1 MSDKKNI
8 LNESILNNEE
18 HFEEFDF
25 SSIQHTNIDRM
36 PPPFQP
42 PTFPGGGFNPNFP
55 TGGFN
60 PNFPDGGFNPNPS
73 GGGFNPNQPNNGF
86 NPNQKPNMQ
95 LGAPPNYT
103 PSKKDKGVQSFGS
116 SQGGPQTKS
125 VSPNSI
131 RFCLFQFTYI
141 WEVNGRS
148 YWCYIIQVDNR
159 TVTGFRWFGR
169 SWAYFGIDLR
179 RIDSFV
185 CYRNECTNC
194 YNGTRFIDSDKE
206 QPIKEYSTSLI
217 RDIYCKPLFSY
228 SIPEVKNETTTKEVG
243 TIDHISIETNLSCI
257 KTRNT
262 NYRLVLEVSYP
273 ETFDNETKNTI
284 IELADTISNDSFS
297 SILNS
302 RNNNQYNNSLEL
314 FSRSSNTIE
323 ESLREFSSNFILKL
337 QTLSVW
343 EDHCRNINFIV
354 RQEKTSDD
362 WTTYYQ

>member
-1 MSDKKNI
+1 MSDKNNI
-8 LNESILNNEE
+8 LNESLLNDEE

-36 PPPFQP
+36 PPPPFQP
-42 PTFPGGGFNPNFP
+42 PNFPGGGFNPNFP
-55 TGGFN
+55 NNGFN
-60 PNFPDGGFNPNPS
+60 PNFPDDGFKPNHPD
-73 GGGFNPNQPNNGF
+73 NGF
-86 NPNQKPNMQ
+86 NPNKNPNMQ

-116 SQGGPQTKS
+116 SQGGPQSKS

-179 RIDSFV
+179 RIDSFI
-185 CYRNECTNC
+185 CYRNQCATC
-194 YNGTRFIDSDKE
+194 SNGTRFIDSDEE
-206 QPIKEYSTSLI
+206 QPKKEYSTSLV
-217 RDIYCKPLFSY
+217 REIYCKTLFSL
-228 SIPEVKNETTTKEVG
+228 SLPEVKNETTTKEVG
-243 TIDHISIETNLSCI
+243 TIDDISIETNLSCV
-257 KTRNT
+257 KTRNN
-262 NYRLVLEVSYP
+262 NYNLVLEVSYP

-284 IELADTISNDSFS
+284 IELADTISDDSFS
-297 SILNS
+297 SILNLRS
-302 RNNNQYNNSLEL
+302 NNQYVNPLDL
-314 FSRSSNTIE
+314 FSRSSTTIE

-343 EDHCRNINFIV
+343 EDHNRNISFTV
-354 RQEKTSDD
+354 RQEKVNDE
-362 WTTYYQ
+362 WTTSYL